1 MRNAWCVK
9 MMDLGTERLTIKVL
23 TDEAAILAAYEQ
35 CADYLEL
42 QTPEPPSSAMVQSDV
57 ATTARLGGVFAGIYR
72 HDRDELI
79 GVISFVPQNF
89 RGQRDYAFV
98 LNLMIS
104 TTHRRQGYGTE
115 AYVAVEDFIWRDPDV
130 KRIGTLLLPQHEP
143 SYAFAEKQG
152 FERAGGPFKN
162 RRGYGLWAFSKKRP
176 GLAET
181 PGEVI
186 WRETQKVL
194 GGDSP
199 FSAPPLRSEN

>member
-1 MRNAWCVK
+1 MREEMELA
-9 MMDLGTERLTIKVL
+9 TERLVIRPL
-23 TDEAAILAAYEQ
+23 TDEAAMLAVYEQ

-42 QTPEPPSSAMVQSDV
+42 QTPERPSGAMVQSDV

-72 HDRDELI
+72 RESNDLI

-98 LNLMIS
+98 LNLMIGAV
-104 TTHRRQGYGTE
+104 HRRLGYGTE
-115 AYVAVEDFIWRDPDV
+115 AYQAVEEFIWRDAEV
-130 KRIGTLLLPQHEP
+130 QRIGALLLPQHEP
-143 SYAFAEKQG
+143 SYAFAKKQG

-162 RRGYGLWAFSKKRP
+162 KRGYGLWAFSKKRP

-194 GGDSP
+194 GGDTP
-199 FSAPPLRSEN
+199 FSAPPSRSEH

>member
-1 MRNAWCVK
+1 MIELETA
-9 MMDLGTERLTIKVL
+9 RLVIKTL
-23 TDEAAILAAYEQ
+23 TDEAAILAVYEQ

-42 QTPEPPSSAMVQSDV
+42 QTPEKPSGAMVQSDV
-57 ATTARLGGVFAGIYR
+57 ATTAQLGGVLAGIYR
-72 HDRDELI
+72 RETNELI
-79 GVISFVPQNF
+79 GVIGIVPRNF

-98 LNLMIS
+98 LNLMIG
-104 TTHRRQGYGTE
+104 TAYRRQGYGTE
-115 AYVAVEDFIWRDPDV
+115 AYWAVEDFIWRDSEV

-162 RRGYGLWAFSKKRP
+162 KRGYGLWAFSKKRP

-181 PGEVI
+181 QGEVI
-186 WRETQKVL
+186 WRQTQQVL

-199 FSAPPLRSEN
+199 FDAPLLSNQN

>member
-1 MRNAWCVK
+1 MIE
-9 MMDLGTERLTIKVL
+9 LETERLMIKTL
-23 TDEAAILAAYEQ
+23 TDEAAMLAVYEQ

-42 QTPEPPSSAMVQSDV
+42 QTPERPSGAMVQSDV
-57 ATTARLGGVFAGIYR
+57 ATTAKMSGVVAGIYR
-72 HDRDELI
+72 REANELI
-79 GVISFVPQNF
+79 GVVSFVPQNF

-98 LNLMIS
+98 LNLMIGA
-104 TTHRRQGYGTE
+104 THRRQGYGTE
-115 AYVAVEDFIWRDPDV
+115 AYHAVEDLIWQDAEA

-162 RRGYGLWAFSKKRP
+162 WRGFGLWAFSKKRP

-181 PGEVI
+181 QGEVI
-186 WRETQKVL
+186 WRQTQQVL

-199 FSAPPLRSEN
+199 FDAPLLRSEN

>member
-1 MRNAWCVK
+1 MCEDAELV
-9 MMDLGTERLTIKVL
+9 TERLVIKTL
-23 TDEAAILAAYEQ
+23 TDEAALLMVYEQ
-35 CADYLEL
+35 CADYLAL
-42 QTPEPPSSAMVQSDV
+42 QTPEPPSGAMVQSDV
-57 ATTARLGGVFAGIYR
+57 ATTAKNGGVFAGIFR
-72 HDRDELI
+72 RESNDLI

-98 LNLMIS
+98 LNLMIAAAY
-104 TTHRRQGYGTE
+104 RRHGYGTE
-115 AYVAVEDFIWRDPDV
+115 AYRAVEEFIWRNENV

-143 SYAFAEKQG
+143 SYAFAGKQG

-186 WRETQKVL
+186 WRETQQAL
-194 GGDSP
+194 GGDTP
-199 FSAPPLRSEN
+199 FNAPLLRSEN